1 SAERRKGSSTGAPFP
16 ASAQRPGKKNEPPH
30 ARQSDGSLPPAS
42 TRSRQNGRSARLFR
56 THGGTE
62 PSDRHLGRQCPERR
76 RSRPSRCGNRIS
88 TLGAGEPTSRGVE
101 QKDNRG
107 EHRRFS
113 SHLAAC
119 SWDMG
124 G

>member
-1 SAERRKGSSTGAPFP
+1 SAERRKGSSTGAPFS
-16 ASAQRPGKKNEPPH
+16 ASRQRPGKKKEPPDG
-30 ARQSDGSLPPAS
+30 RQSDGSLPPAS
-42 TRSRQNGRSARLFR
+42 TRSRQNGRSALLFR

-101 QKDNRG
+101 QKVNCS
-107 EHRRFS
+107 EHSRFS
-113 SHLAAC
+113 SRLATS